1 MEPYRRA
8 LSGDTDA
15 SLHDQEPQR
24 KKMRKGTKS
33 CYECRRRKIRCTY
46 APTRPGICNECHAR
60 GSSCIDQEHAPLRPE
75 AAKLRIGDQ
84 SYSLRE
90 RVAAL
95 EHTVSKLVKQMD
107 ESDKGRSKET
117 ASWSYMESPTDSIDR
132 DTKSLSN
139 CQPETEPEAIAVR
152 SKSMDQGSTG
162 PGAAPLLTLFD
173 NHILSRDEKHVDLE
187 TSKAADPIALKE
199 RRAVLALR
207 ELLPSPVQ
215 LKKLINSPAIIWT
228 IWRARF
234 PEILKPEALENP
246 ADIGKILYCIIMTL
260 EQRAVEFDFQSLKV
274 PVPKEKYVE
283 QCVAAVQ
290 KYVIED
296 DDIASSLSGIEC
308 IYMAGKYESNIGRP
322 RKTWLL
328 TRRAI
333 NFAQLSGLHLPNNRP
348 GPDDELGL
356 RKLHIWCGLACSDLY
371 QSSILGLPYSVPL
384 HLLKP
389 HITHLLKVKKMDPAE
404 AYMLRVC
411 LPLGSII
418 DRNQDGGNMS
428 LPLTLKIDQELE
440 DMGKQMGDDWW
451 DSSQLGQLSPI
462 EKSSRLWSQFAHHFV
477 RMLLHLPFMLKSNTD
492 KRCQYCHNAALESAR
507 QTIECYKGIYDIRN
521 SDRIFCKVIDFQ
533 VFTSTVLLIVH
544 LLGSPF
550 ADDPQTRA
558 DWRSA
563 MSIARMLRHDP
574 DLPEDSVSY
583 QSASVIE
590 KLCSC
595 RDADGALRT
604 GFKSKSCNQAR
615 RIILPYFGA
624 VSIVPGKML
633 KEQQLQQQQQQQQHH
648 HQHSLQQ
655 QYQYPQQQQ
664 MSPPNSIP
672 EKQASTNS
680 SGYTTPQDTPSMSLF
695 NTQLQTPSQSSSSS
709 YLQNGAPL
717 PEPNLDV
724 NLNLNLMDD
733 TGGFGNPNLNL
744 DLFLGQGWNFE
755 WMDAQNFQ
763 PV

>member
-1 MEPYRRA
+1 MEPFRRA
-8 LSGDTDA
+8 LSGDTDT

-46 APTRPGICNECHAR
+46 AASRPGICNECHAR

-95 EHTVSKLVKQMD
+95 EHTVSNLVKQMD
-107 ESDKGRSKET
+107 ENDKSGSKEH
-117 ASWSYMESPTDSIDR
+117 ASWSYIESPTDSIDR

-139 CQPETEPEAIAVR
+139 CQAETVPETIPVR
-152 SKSMDQGSTG
+152 SKSMDQGGTG

-187 TSKAADPIALKE
+187 VSRVADPIALKE

-207 ELLPSPVQ
+207 ELLPSPTQ
-215 LKKLINSPAIIWT
+215 LKKLLNSPTIIWT
-228 IWRARF
+228 IWRTRF
-234 PEILKPEALENP
+234 PEILKPGALENP
-246 ADIGKILYCIIMTL
+246 ADIGKILYCILMTL
-260 EQRAVEFDFQSLKV
+260 EQRAEEFDFQTLKV
-274 PVPKEKYVE
+274 PVPKDKYIE

-290 KYVIED
+290 KYIIED
-296 DDIASSLSGIEC
+296 DDIASSLPGIEC
-308 IYMAGKYESNIGRP
+308 ITMAGKYQSNIGRP

-348 GPDDELGL
+348 GPEDELGL
-356 RKLHIWCGLACSDLY
+356 RKLHIWCSLACADLY

-440 DMGKQMGDDWW
+440 DLYKQMGDDWW
-451 DSSQLGQLSPI
+451 DPSQLSQLSPA

-507 QTIECYKGIYDIRN
+507 QTIECYKGINDMQN
-521 SDRIFCKVIDFQ
+521 ADRIFCKVIDFQ
-533 VFTSTVLLIVH
+533 VFTATVLLIVH

-550 ADDPQTRA
+550 ANDPQTRA
-558 DWRSA
+558 DW
-563 MSIARMLRHDP
+563 
-574 DLPEDSVSY
+574 SY

-595 RDADGALRT
+595 RDADGGLIT
-604 GFKSKSCNQAR
+604 GPKTKNCNQAR

-624 VSIVPGKML
+624 VNIVPGKML
-633 KEQQLQQQQQQQQHH
+633 KEQQQQQQQQQQ
-648 HQHSLQQ
+648 QHSLQQ
-655 QYQYPQQQQ
+655 QYQYSQQQQ

-672 EKQASTNS
+672 EKQPSTNS

-717 PEPNLDV
+717 SEPNLDV

-744 DLFLGQGWNFE
+744 DLFLGQGWNFD
-755 WMDAQNFQ
+755 WMDAQNYQ
-763 PV
+763 SV